1 VNFTLDGEILHS
13 PNIENLYNVQVLK
26 SANPKYMFHSL
37 NTTGNTFFPGFR
49 WKNTKKEQAQ
59 YGSMTSAKETKI
71 STNHLSLNFT

>member
-49 WKNTKKEQAQ
+49 WKKYKK
-59 YGSMTSAKETKI
+59 GTSTVWFNDF
-71 STNHLSLNFT
+71 S